1 MSTDDV
7 FADNQNSKSV
17 LDTLVGEGK
26 KFDNVEALA
35 QGKAKSDEHITTLET
50 ELKELQS
57 KLDGSTNAEEKNAT
71 IQDLIEA
78 VKAQTKTT
86 DDSEGK
92 KTMSSEELQGIVR
105 SIVTGDREADTKAL
119 NRRQG
124 NELVLKKVDGNV
136 EAARV
141 FVADR
146 AAKLGMT
153 PAALAELSEAS
164 PSAFAA
170 LIDPSGSTASSGS
183 LSQLPSVNPDTLN
196 QDTRAMEIDGFKT
209 KAWFDAKKKEVGH
222 VKYLSTP
229 SIQRELTRS
238 MNGLGERFSN

>member
-1 MSTDDV
+1 MSSDV
-7 FADNQNSKSV
+7 FAANQGSESV

-50 ELKELQS
+50 ELAELKS
-57 KLDGSTNAEEKNAT
+57 KLEGSESTEEKNAT

-78 VKAQTKTT
+78 VKTQTKNPEG
-86 DDSEGK
+86 SEAAA
-92 KTMSSEELQGIVR
+92 TLSADELQDIVR

-119 NRRQG
+119 NRRLG
-124 NELVLKKVDGNV
+124 NELVLKRVDGNV
-136 EAARV
+136 EAARA
-141 FVADR
+141 FVAER
-146 AAKLGMT
+146 AAQLGMS
-153 PAALAELSEAS
+153 PAALAELSETS

-170 LIDPSGSTASSGS
+170 LIDPSESTASSGS
-183 LSQLPSVNPDTLN
+183 LSQLPSVNTDVLS

-209 KAWFDAKKKEVGH
+209 KAWFDAKKKELGH
-222 VKYLSTP
+222 VKYLHTQSV
-229 SIQRELTRS
+229 QRELTRS